1 MARTKR
7 KPDKRR
13 KPLPDRR
20 AMEGVSASPLTSELE
35 VQEL

>member
-1 MARTKR
+1 MAKKKR

-20 AMEGVSASPLTSELE
+20 AMEGVSAGLLSGELE
-35 VQEL
+35 VLGL